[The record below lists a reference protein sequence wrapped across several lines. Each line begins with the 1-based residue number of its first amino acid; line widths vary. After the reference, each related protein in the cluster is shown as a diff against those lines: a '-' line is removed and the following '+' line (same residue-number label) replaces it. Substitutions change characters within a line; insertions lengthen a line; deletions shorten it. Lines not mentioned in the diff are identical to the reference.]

1 MFFSCK
7 VSRRIRLFITRKNNY
22 ASCQNENTNPPQRA
36 TNSSNEA
43 RHECSTGILP
53 VGQPGVSPG
62 ESLFGRRDARRPHS
76 RDGSAAAAGSM
87 IYLDYNATTPLCDE
101 AREAMLLY
109 LDRHFG
115 NPSSVHAAGREARAA
130 IDGARDK
137 LAALLRVEP
146 HELIF
151 TSGGTESC
159 NLAVL
164 GLARCPSSRGGH
176 VISNKAEHHAVLN
189 ALEYL
194 EKRKNFEVTWLNV
207 SRDGIVDLDQLA
219 SSIRSD
225 TRLVSIMTANN
236 ETGVIQPMREISQI
250 CRDRGV
256 LLHSDMVQ
264 AFGKTDVD
272 VSLVDVASFAAHKF
286 YGPKGTGFLCLRAG
300 LPIQPIMFGGAH
312 ENQRRP
318 GTENVAGIAGM
329 AAAAEWILRDRETE
343 QERRAGLRDQLWRG
357 IADVFPDA
365 QQNGDPTHRLAN
377 TLNASFIGVDSE
389 TMLMALDLEGICA
402 SSGSACMV
410 GSVRASHVLLAMGLP
425 MERARSAIRLSL
437 GEWTTAEEIA
447 DAGDALDRIAKRTK
461 DAREYALA

>member
-1 MFFSCK
+1 
-7 VSRRIRLFITRKNNY
+7 
-22 ASCQNENTNPPQRA
+22 
-36 TNSSNEA
+36 
-43 RHECSTGILP
+43 
-53 VGQPGVSPG
+53 
-62 ESLFGRRDARRPHS
+62 
-76 RDGSAAAAGSM
+76 M
-87 IYLDYNATTPLCDE
+87 IYLDYNATTPLCDA
-101 AREAMLLY
+101 AREAMLPY
-109 LDRHFG
+109 LGRYFG

-130 IDGARDK
+130 IDNARDK
-137 LAALLRVEP
+137 LGALLRAKPGEI
-146 HELIF
+146 IF
-151 TSGGTESC
+151 TGGATESC

-164 GLARCPSSRGGH
+164 GLARSSSSRGGH
-176 VISNKAEHHAVLN
+176 IISNKAEHHAVLHP
-189 ALEYL
+189 LEHL
-194 EKRKNFEVTWLNV
+194 EQHEGFEVTWLNV
-207 SRDGIVDLDQLA
+207 SESGMVDLDQLA
-219 SSIRSD
+219 DSIRPD

-343 QERRAGLRDQLWRG
+343 QERRAQLRDQLWRT
-357 IADVFPDA
+357 IVDVFPDA
-365 QQNGDPTHRLAN
+365 QQNGDPARRLAN

-437 GEWTTAEEIA
+437 GKWTTAKEIA

>member
-1 MFFSCK
+1 
-7 VSRRIRLFITRKNNY
+7 
-22 ASCQNENTNPPQRA
+22 
-36 TNSSNEA
+36 
-43 RHECSTGILP
+43 
-53 VGQPGVSPG
+53 
-62 ESLFGRRDARRPHS
+62 
-76 RDGSAAAAGSM
+76 M
-87 IYLDYNATTPLCDE
+87 IYLDYNATTPLCDA
-101 AREAMLLY
+101 AREAMLPY
-109 LDRHFG
+109 LGRYFG

-130 IDGARDK
+130 IDNARDK
-137 LAALLRVEP
+137 LGALLRAKPGEI
-146 HELIF
+146 IF
-151 TSGGTESC
+151 TGGATESC
-159 NLAVL
+159 NLGVL
-164 GLARCPSSRGGH
+164 GLARSSSSRGGH
-176 VISNKAEHHAVLN
+176 IISNKAEHHAVLHP
-189 ALEYL
+189 LEHL
-194 EKRKNFEVTWLNV
+194 EQHEGFEVTWLNV
-207 SRDGIVDLDQLA
+207 SESGMVDLDQLA
-219 SSIRSD
+219 DSIRPD

-343 QERRAGLRDQLWRG
+343 QERRAQLRDQLWRS
-357 IADVFPDA
+357 IVDVFPDA

-437 GEWTTAEEIA
+437 GKWTTAKEIA